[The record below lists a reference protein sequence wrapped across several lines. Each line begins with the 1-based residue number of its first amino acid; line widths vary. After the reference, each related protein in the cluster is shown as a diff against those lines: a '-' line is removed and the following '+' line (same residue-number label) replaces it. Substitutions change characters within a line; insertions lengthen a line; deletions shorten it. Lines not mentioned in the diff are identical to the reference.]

1 MSKIDEQLF
10 SAHEH
15 ALEKEYELCP
25 ECAASYRLNTVSTAV
40 LLAVIITL
48 AVITLDP

>member
-15 ALEKEYELCP
+15 ALEKNTNFALNV
-25 ECAASYRLNTVSTAV
+25 AASYRSNTVSTAV

-48 AVITLDP
+48 AVITLVP